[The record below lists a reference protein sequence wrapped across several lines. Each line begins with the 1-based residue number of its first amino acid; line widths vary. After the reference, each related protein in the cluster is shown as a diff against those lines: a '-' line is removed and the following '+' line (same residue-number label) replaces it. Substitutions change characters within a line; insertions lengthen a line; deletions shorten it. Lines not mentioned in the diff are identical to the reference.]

1 MHCRDFHRRQM
12 QQKEF
17 LQILVV
23 VVMDAAI
30 SLSEQELLL
39 LSLH

>member
-1 MHCRDFHRRQM
+1 MHCRDFDRRQM

-30 SLSEQELLL
+30 SLSEQELLP
-39 LSLH
+39 LSLY

>member
-39 LSLH
+39 LPLH